1 MNVGRMNKLPGY
13 VMGLCLFAVL
23 FFMPSNRCQGYVL
36 PAHQLIDYMIKNFS
50 NFKTLVITQTTWQ
63 QEERY
68 EEGWESFQEK
78 IWMESPNLYYVQ
90 SLNPSKERL
99 MEPDTCYRSLLMAN
113 SNARVTALL
122 TSMGINLNAVGLTR
136 VAESA
141 VYRIGGKDPDAPKIL
156 IEKERFL
163 PLVLTY
169 SFPGYSDAEPIT
181 VLFGDY
187 RKIDKGWYPFEI
199 TYFDPRGFR
208 ENCMIDTLQANVP
221 IDPTVFADRDTNV
234 VPSQTPKQDVV
245 SPKEETPEDQVDSPV
260 HAID

>member
-1 MNVGRMNKLPGY
+1 LNAMRMNKLPGY
-13 VMGLCLFAVL
+13 VMGLCLFAPL
-23 FFMPSNRCQGYVL
+23 FLMPSHRCQGYVL

-50 NFKTLVITQTTWQ
+50 DFKTLVITQTTWQ

-68 EEGWESFQEK
+68 EEKWESFQEK
-78 IWMESPNLYYVQ
+78 IWMESPNLFYVQ
-90 SLNPSKERL
+90 NLNPSKERL
-99 MEPDTCYRSLLMAN
+99 MEPDTSYRSLLMAN
-113 SNARVTALL
+113 SNARVTGLL
-122 TSMGINLNAVGLTR
+122 TSMGINLNAVGLER
-136 VAESA
+136 VEGSA
-141 VYRIGGKDPDAPKIL
+141 VYRIGGKDPDVPKLL

-169 SFPGYSDAEPIT
+169 SFQGYSDTDTVT

-208 ENCMIDTLQANVP
+208 ENGMIDTFQANVP
-221 IDPTVFADRDTNV
+221 IDPAVFADLDTNV
-234 VPSQTPKQDVV
+234 VPDQTPEQDVV
-245 SPKEETPEDQVDSPV
+245 SPEEEAPENQVDSPV

>member
-1 MNVGRMNKLPGY
+1 MNVERMNKVTGY
-13 VMGLCLFAVL
+13 VMGLCLFAIL

-78 IWMESPNLYYVQ
+78 IWMESPSLFYVQ

-99 MEPDTCYRSLLMAN
+99 MESDTSYRSLLMA
-113 SNARVTALL
+113 SSSARVTSLL

-136 VAESA
+136 VEGRA
-141 VYRIGGKDPDAPKIL
+141 VYRIGRKDPDAPKIL

-169 SFPGYSDAEPIT
+169 FFPGYTDTGPIT

-221 IDPTVFADRDTNV
+221 IDPTVFADLDTNV
-234 VPSQTPKQDVV
+234 VPDQTPEQDVV
-245 SPKEETPEDQVDSPV
+245 SPEEEAPENQVDSPV